1 MDTGTQDKIKWKER
15 EKKKK
20 KLNETGDQ
28 CLSVVVL
35 VNWLLNLVFNSSNNG
50 CTSRKMTLEPTEVVN
65 WS

>member
-1 MDTGTQDKIKWKER
+1 MER

-50 CTSRKMTLEPTEVVN
+50 CTSRKMTLETTEVVN

>member
-15 EKKKK
+15 EKKK

-50 CTSRKMTLEPTEVVN
+50 CTSRKMTLETTEVVN